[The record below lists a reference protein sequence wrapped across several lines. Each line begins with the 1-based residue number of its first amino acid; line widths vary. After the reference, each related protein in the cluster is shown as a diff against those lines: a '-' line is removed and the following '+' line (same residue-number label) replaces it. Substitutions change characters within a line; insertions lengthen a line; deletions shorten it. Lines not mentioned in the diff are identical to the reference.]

1 MVDDQIKLALQEI
14 KKKREELRDIRK
26 DIKEEEKIDSPEYLD
41 LEKAFKDLKKQVKEF
56 KDEWMREM
64 QTDEHYNKLREMKIS
79 KEEEIA
85 EANEKLFKI
94 ISQLPQKPVDINLE
108 TEQGPIRVQIMP
120 EMRLYL
126 NGREERKK

>member
-1 MVDDQIKLALQEI
+1 MIDDQIKLALQEL
-14 KKKREELRDIRK
+14 KKLKEELRDIKK
-26 DIKEEEKIDSPEYLD
+26 DLKEEEKIDSPEYLD
-41 LEKAFKDLKKQVKEF
+41 LEKAFKDLKRQVKDF

-64 QTDEHYNKLREMKIS
+64 QSDDNYNKLREMKLN

-85 EANEKLFKI
+85 EANVKLFDI
-94 ISQLPQKPVDINLE
+94 INKLPQKPVDMNLDSD
-108 TEQGPIRVQIMP
+108 QGPIRIQIMP